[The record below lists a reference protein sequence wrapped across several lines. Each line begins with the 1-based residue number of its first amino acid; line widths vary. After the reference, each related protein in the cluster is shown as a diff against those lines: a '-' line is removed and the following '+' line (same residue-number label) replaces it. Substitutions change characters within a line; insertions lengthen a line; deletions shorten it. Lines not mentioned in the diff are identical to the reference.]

1 MKKTL
6 AKTLR
11 SALALVLALTMVLGT
26 VGTTFAAE
34 LPEVSADNVSKAVE
48 KLTEVLK
55 QYGPDVVKEAYDYAV
70 DHGYV
75 EAVKETAAVLKAE
88 VVAYAEAY
96 NVEKAHIEAALEALK
111 SELKILKDDAATLA
125 EMVAAKKDDLKD
137 VAVENKEEAK
147 AALVA
152 MEAALKTLNDKVA
165 LTEDLVADTKAAL
178 AEMDTELSALVD
190 AVKDLESGA
199 KAIVSILKNEALL
212 TAETVKEEYIKARD
226 ALFTLLNK
234 VDKAYTYV
242 DDLAADLIDFTATA
256 YAEVK
261 ELAKFIASDLKE
273 TASNITDE
281 QIAAAVEKVSNAT
294 GISEE
299 TIYDVAS
306 ELKEKAPVAIDKIKS
321 VLKTLKAAAV
331 KAYKEATT
339 DDYCVDYDS
348 YYVAIGD
355 DAAAD
360 DNSYVDLLYKE
371 LDLPKGA
378 YSKVMTDANL
388 IQDTVLNAEE
398 IAKADII
405 TIGYSTANFIGNVA
419 GAVMGKEVNWSDY
432 GLPEAAIKALNVA
445 MDEVEAYV
453 EAFGFGTNTAK
464 ALTAAIENVA
474 FNSLVYAY
482 KLPKTIAEIRAINED
497 AVLVVVGLDNPLEG
511 ATVSH
516 NSRTVGID
524 KLTDAIVAVT
534 DVYTLCY
541 AVLASN
547 CTFVAAPNAANDA
560 EGTNITV
567 ENLVATMMDDGL
579 LPNAEGQKYIQTRI
593 YESLRITNGYL
604 WGDANLDG
612 EVTYKDA
619 MIILQYSVE
628 LPVGGG
634 FIFLPV
640 CDVDGQAGITYRD
653 AMRVLQK
660 SVNLI
665 DKFEVEQ

>member
-11 SALALVLALTMVLGT
+11 SALSLVLAFVLVLGT

-34 LPEVSADNVSKAVE
+34 LPEVSADNVSKAIE

-55 QYGPDVVKEAYDYAV
+55 QYGPDVVKEAYDYAK

-75 EAVKETAAVLKAE
+75 EAAKDAASVLKAE
-88 VVAYAEAY
+88 VVAYADAY
-96 NVEKAHIEAALEALK
+96 HVEKAHVETALEALK
-111 SELKILKDDAATLA
+111 SELAVLKDDAATLA
-125 EMVAAKKDDLKD
+125 KLVADKKDELKD
-137 VAVENKEEAK
+137 VAADNADEAK

-152 MEAALKTLNDKVA
+152 MEEALKTLNAKVD
-165 LTEDLVADTKAAL
+165 LTENLVADTKAAL
-178 AEMDTELSALVD
+178 AEMDTELSALVE

-199 KAIVSILKNEALL
+199 KSIVSILKNEALL
-212 TAETVKEEYIKARD
+212 TAEAAKEEYIKVRN
-226 ALFTLLNK
+226 ALFTLLGK
-234 VDKAYTYV
+234 VDKAYTYI
-242 DDLAADLIDFTATA
+242 DDLAIDLIDFTATV
-256 YAEVK
+256 YAEAK
-261 ELAKFIASDLKE
+261 GLAEFVASDLKE
-273 TASNITDE
+273 TASKITDE
-281 QIAAAVEKVSNAT
+281 QISAAADKISNAT
-294 GISEE
+294 GVSKE
-299 TIYDVAS
+299 TMKEIAS
-306 ELKEKAPVAIDKIKS
+306 KIKENAPVAIDKMKS

-355 DAAAD
+355 DTAAD

-419 GAVMGKEVNWSDY
+419 GAIMGKEVNWSAY
-432 GLPEAAIKALNVA
+432 LPEEAVKALNVA

-453 EAFGFGTNTAK
+453 EAFGFGANTAK

-482 KLPKTIAEIRAINED
+482 KLPKTIAAIREINED

-511 ATVSH
+511 ATISH

-534 DVYTLCY
+534 DIYTLCY

-560 EGTNITV
+560 EGTDITV

-579 LPNAEGQKYIQTRI
+579 LPNAQGQKYIQTRI
-593 YESLRITNGYL
+593 YESLRITHGYL

-612 EVTYKDA
+612 VVDYKDA
-619 MIILQYSVE
+619 MIILQHSVNV
-628 LPVGGG
+628 PVHGG
-634 FIFLPV
+634 FIYTPV
-640 CDVDGQAGITYRD
+640 CDVDGVAGINYKD
-653 AMRVLQK
+653 SMRVLQK